1 MLSGCLCTTVGER
14 GSGQEKNKNHKEK
27 KSLMLFIMLS
37 GLFKMNSI
45 YDNEPLNEA
54 IFNRYIDAAWR

>member
-1 MLSGCLCTTVGER
+1 
-14 GSGQEKNKNHKEK
+14 
-27 KSLMLFIMLS
+27 MLFIMLR

-54 IFNRYIDAAWR
+54 FFNRYIDAAWR

>member
-1 MLSGCLCTTVGER
+1 
-14 GSGQEKNKNHKEK
+14 
-27 KSLMLFIMLS
+27 MLFIMLS

-54 IFNRYIDAAWR
+54 IFNRYIDSAWR

>member
-1 MLSGCLCTTVGER
+1 MLR
-14 GSGQEKNKNHKEK
+14 
-27 KSLMLFIMLS
+27 

-45 YDNEPLNEA
+45 YDNEALNEA